1 MSLYKKKSFNL
12 FLFFLKNI
20 RSNPHKDVDGQK
32 EWFVLGP
39 IPRHLA
45 FRTLN

>member
-12 FLFFLKNI
+12 SFFFLKNI

-32 EWFVLGP
+32 ERFVLRP
-39 IPRHLA
+39 SPRHLA